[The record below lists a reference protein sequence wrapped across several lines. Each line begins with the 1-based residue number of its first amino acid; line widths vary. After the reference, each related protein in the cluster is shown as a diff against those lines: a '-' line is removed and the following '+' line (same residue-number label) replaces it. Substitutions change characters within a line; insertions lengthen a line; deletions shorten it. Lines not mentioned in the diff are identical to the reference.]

1 MKNTAWE
8 LKIMVKENSDI
19 KTFNMR
25 MPKETWLFLKK
36 QAAAQE
42 VSMTEIILR
51 CVDKYKK
58 KFDNKLTDGDT
69 NV

>member
-1 MKNTAWE
+1 MAN
-8 LKIMVKENSDI
+8 NDI

-25 MPKETWLFLKK
+25 MPKETWLFLKR

-58 KFDNKLTDGDT
+58 KFDSKLTDDDT

>member
-1 MKNTAWE
+1 MTKE
-8 LKIMVKENSDI
+8 LKS
-19 KTFNMR
+19 FNMR
-25 MPKETWLFLKK
+25 MPKETWQFLKR

-58 KFDNKLTDGDT
+58 RFDNKLTDDDT